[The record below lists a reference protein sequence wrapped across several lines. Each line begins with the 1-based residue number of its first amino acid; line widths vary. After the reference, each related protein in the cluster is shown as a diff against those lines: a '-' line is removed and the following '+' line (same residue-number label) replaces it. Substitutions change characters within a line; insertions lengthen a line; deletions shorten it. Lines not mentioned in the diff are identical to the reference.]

1 MYPFLRSYYSTKKE
15 SWKERKKARK
25 RQWGSKSEERKM
37 VGSHGRRVT
46 WGSWAMS
53 LKNTQYRSE
62 QEEERP
68 KVGDG
73 GTIIYLM
80 LLTLLRE
87 VL

>member
-1 MYPFLRSYYSTKKE
+1 M
-15 SWKERKKARK
+15 ERKKKARK

-53 LKNTQYRSE
+53 LKNTVQIRARGGEAQSGGWGDNNLLDAPDLTERSF
-62 QEEERP
+62 
-68 KVGDG
+68 
-73 GTIIYLM
+73 I
-80 LLTLLRE
+80 